1 MATNRLA
8 QILEQEYKTKGIV
21 GGAVSALNKRSRE
34 KMDIRNALFSGGGLG
49 STIATKI
56 FGKGYS
62 ATRRTPSVTSS
73 TSPSLD
79 GSSNALLE
87 KINKNSKI
95 AAKNS
100 VVFPAMARDM
110 NLMRMNMQKMVRLSG
125 GTPSM
130 KSDMFFKRAGDR
142 EKQYNQ
148 QYGRASS
155 SSSSS
160 GGGGGLLSGLGSIGG
175 SLLGGLGSI
184 GGGLL
189 SIGGS
194 ILSGIGSLIGG
205 VAGGIFSIISG
216 ALGGLGPLGIIL
228 GAAAGFMIYSI
239 AKSIDFEKMG
249 VDFKK
254 MYTDV
259 STSIKSFFGI
269 EGDGKG
275 GLLTTFAKALDDT
288 FKTTMFSSTLD
299 KMSNIMQSA
308 FDKITD
314 VTIGAF
320 NFMSGALVALANDM
334 KGHFLQFLDE
344 YGGYIIAA
352 AAGGGALALGGGR
365 GVGKAAKGGAK
376 ALLGMSRFLIAN
388 PPLAAA
394 ALALGVT
401 AYGLSEL
408 APTEQER
415 LTKHLP
421 EERTKVQA
429 ALEVAKKNPAMLGDM
444 ISKHEKRLIELDEE
458 QKALL
463 LKAKEAEKKREERR
477 TDHFSRYMEANNVSQ
492 EINKAGDKRESD
504 NSPNKV
510 GGMNSSRLF
519 NKQKREEK
527 ENSASSNS
535 PVFQGQTAAL
545 LALIGAAEGGA
556 MGYDASNM
564 GRANDT
570 PGGYPGLSGL
580 TVNEVMKLQKDGKIK
595 AAGMYQII
603 PGTLAGLMKGNY
615 GATGVKGTDIFNA
628 TTQDK
633 LGSTLIDAR
642 IRAGGGDPIETQY
655 QLSQEFAV
663 IEDPYTGK
671 SHHAG
676 KGNNRAF
683 ITSAQVQALFKP
695 GNTRPNVLAQTNKA
709 EEAKAAAEKAKEDVA
724 ASKPLFSQEDLTALA
739 NALKSQSMTGGGMT
753 TAALVSKATPYERD
767 FYMGVVRTNAL

>member
-21 GGAVSALNKRSRE
+21 GGAVSALSKRSRE

-73 TSPSLD
+73 TSPTLD

-110 NLMRMNMQKMVRLSG
+110 NLMRMNMQKMVKLSG

-148 QYGRASS
+148 QYGKASS

-160 GGGGGLLSGLGSIGG
+160 SGGGGLLSGLGSIGG

-275 GLLTTFAKALDDT
+275 GLLTTFAKALDET

-299 KMSNIMQSA
+299 KMSKIMQSA

-314 VTIGAF
+314 VTIGSF

-334 KGHFLQFLDE
+334 KGHFLQFIDE
-344 YGGYIIAA
+344 YGAYIIAA
-352 AAGGGALALGGGR
+352 AAGGGALALGGGGALAKGVVR
-365 GVGKAAKGGAK
+365 GVLTMGG
-376 ALLGMSRFLIAN
+376 
-388 PPLAAA
+388 LAAA
-394 ALALGVT
+394 NPVAATALVAAGVGY
-401 AYGLSEL
+401 YGLSKL

-415 LTKHLP
+415 LAIHIPKQRKQIEDNLARKGFGELDKNQRAKA
-421 EERTKVQA
+421 EEKLKELA
-429 ALEVAKKNPAMLGDM
+429 EE
-444 ISKHEKRLIELDEE
+444 EKALIE
-458 QKALL
+458 
-463 LKAKEAEKKREERR
+463 KAKEAEKRKEERR
-477 TDHFSRYMEANNVSQ
+477 TDHFSRYMESNSLPEAVGA
-492 EINKAGDKRESD
+492 AGAKRESAPV
-504 NSPNKV
+504 NTEKGTGGNNTPKTSTSPI
-510 GGMNSSRLF
+510 
-519 NKQKREEK
+519 
-527 ENSASSNS
+527 
-535 PVFQGQTAAL
+535 PQGQTAAL
-545 LALIGAAEGGA
+545 LALIGAAEGAG
-556 MGYDASNM
+556 MGYDAANK
-564 GRANDT
+564 GRAGDT
-570 PGGYPGLSGL
+570 KKGHPGLSGL
-580 TVNEVMKLQKDGKIK
+580 TVHEVMKLQSDGKIF
-595 AAGMYQII
+595 AAGKYQII
-603 PGTLAGLMKGNY
+603 PSTLAGLIVSGK
-615 GATGVKGTDIFNA
+615 TGVKGTDIFNA
-628 TTQDK
+628 ATQDK
-633 LGSTLIDAR
+633 LGAALIDAR
-642 IRAGGGDPIETQY
+642 IRRGKGDPILTQY
-655 QLSQEFAV
+655 ELSEEFAA
-663 IEDPYTGK
+663 IENPYTKK
-671 SHHAG
+671 STHAG
-676 KGNNRAF
+676 KGGNAAS
-683 ITSAQVQALFKP
+683 ITTAQMQAVLGP
-695 GNTRPNVLAQTNKA
+695 VETRPNVMTAQNSKNAA
-709 EEAKAAAEKAKEDVA
+709 EAAAAAAEKKAEEVA
-724 ASKPLFSQEDLTALA
+724 AAKPLFTQEDLTALA

>member
-21 GGAVSALNKRSRE
+21 GGAVSALSKRSRE
-34 KMDIRNALFSGGGLG
+34 KMDIRNSLFSGSGLG
-49 STIATKI
+49 STIGTKI

-62 ATRRTPSVTSS
+62 ATRRTPSSA

-79 GSSNALLE
+79 GASNELLE

-110 NLMRMNMQKMVRLSG
+110 NLMRMNMQRLVRLAG
-125 GTPSM
+125 GTPST

-148 QYGRASS
+148 QYGKASS

-160 GGGGGLLSGLGSIGG
+160 GGGGLLSSLGSIGG

-249 VDFKK
+249 GDFKK
-254 MYTDV
+254 MYSDV
-259 STSIKSFFGI
+259 STSIKNFFGI

-275 GLLTTFAKALDDT
+275 GLLTTFAAALDKT

-299 KMSNIMQSA
+299 KMSKIMQSA

-314 VTIGAF
+314 VTIGSF

-365 GVGKAAKGGAK
+365 GVGKAAVKGGAK
-376 ALLGMSRFLIAN
+376 ALLGMSRFLVAN
-388 PPLAAA
+388 PAVGLAAA
-394 ALALGVT
+394 ALGVT

-415 LTKHLP
+415 LTKYIP
-421 EERTKVQA
+421 EQRKKAQDAIA
-429 ALEVAKKNPAMLGDM
+429 ALKNSGSIHPDKENLIKNREAELKK
-444 ISKHEKRLIELDEE
+444 LDEE
-458 QKALL
+458 EKELL
-463 LKAKEAEKKREERR
+463 LKAQEAEKKREERR

-510 GGMNSSRLF
+510 GGMNSARLF
-519 NKQKREEK
+519 NKQKRE
-527 ENSASSNS
+527 NSSNS
-535 PVFQGQTAAL
+535 PTAQGQMGAL
-545 LALIGAAEGGA
+545 LDLIGAAEGAGD
-556 MGYDASNM
+556 GYDA
-564 GRANDT
+564 ANKGNAGDM

-580 TVNEVMKLQKDGKIK
+580 TVNDVMKLQSDGKIF
-595 AAGMYQII
+595 AAGRYQII
-603 PGTLAGLMKGNY
+603 PGTLAGLMAGGK
-615 GATGVKGTDIFNA
+615 AGVKGNDLFNA
-628 TTQDK
+628 ETQDK
-633 LGSTLIDAR
+633 LATTLIDAR
-642 IRAGGGDPIETQY
+642 IRAGGGDPFKTQME
-655 QLSQEFAV
+655 LAKEFAA
-663 IEDPYTGK
+663 IPRPDTGV
-671 SHHAG
+671 SYHAG
-676 KGNNRAF
+676 KGNNKAS
-683 ITSAQVQALFKP
+683 ISTAQLQSALT
-695 GNTRPNVLAQTNKA
+695 GETTRSNV
-709 EEAKAAAEKAKEDVA
+709 AAAQKQKEVA
-724 ASKPLFSQEDLTALA
+724 AAAVEVAEAAKPLFTQEDLTALA
-739 NALKSQSMTGGGMT
+739 NALKSQSMANGGGGMT
-753 TAALVSKATPYERD
+753 QAALVSKATPYERD
-767 FYMGVVRTNAL
+767 FYMGVVRARAL

>member
-21 GGAVSALNKRSRE
+21 GGAVSALSKRSRE

-73 TSPSLD
+73 TSPTLD

-110 NLMRMNMQKMVRLSG
+110 NLMRMNMQKMVKLSG

-160 GGGGGLLSGLGSIGG
+160 SGGGGLLSGLGSIGG
-175 SLLGGLGSI
+175 SLLSGLGSI

-299 KMSNIMQSA
+299 KMSKIMESA
-308 FDKITD
+308 FNKITD
-314 VTIGAF
+314 VTIGTF

-352 AAGGGALALGGGR
+352 AAGGGALAMGGAGGLAR
-365 GVGKAAKGGAK
+365 GAGAVGKF
-376 ALLGMSRFLIAN
+376 ALGS
-388 PPLAAA
+388 PKTTVA
-394 ALALGVT
+394 ALALGIT
-401 AYGLSEL
+401 AYGLSKL
-408 APTEQER
+408 LPTDQER
-415 LTKHLP
+415 LTEGIP
-421 EERTKVQA
+421 EDRKKLLAQLA
-429 ALEVAKKNPAMLGDM
+429 AAEKDKTGLMYPAGTGAIKASLKK
-444 ISKHEKRLIELDEE
+444 LDEE
-458 QKALL
+458 EKAIIER
-463 LKAKEAEKKREERR
+463 AKEAEKAKEARR
-477 TDHFSRYMEANNVSQ
+477 TDHFSRYMAANNVTQ

-504 NSPNKV
+504 NSPDKV
-510 GGMNSSRLF
+510 GGADSGRLF

-527 ENSASSNS
+527 ENSASSNL
-535 PVFQGQTAAL
+535 PIAQGQTGAL
-545 LALIGAAEGGA
+545 LDLIGRAEGGSRW
-556 MGYDASNM
+556 YN
-564 GRANDT
+564 
-570 PGGYPGLSGL
+570 
-580 TVNEVMKLQKDGKIK
+580 
-595 AAGMYQII
+595 
-603 PGTLAGLMKGNY
+603 
-615 GATGVKGTDIFNA
+615 
-628 TTQDK
+628 
-633 LGSTLIDAR
+633 
-642 IRAGGGDPIETQY
+642 
-655 QLSQEFAV
+655 
-663 IEDPYTGK
+663 
-671 SHHAG
+671 
-676 KGNNRAF
+676 
-683 ITSAQVQALFKP
+683 
-695 GNTRPNVLAQTNKA
+695 
-709 EEAKAAAEKAKEDVA
+709 
-724 ASKPLFSQEDLTALA
+724 
-739 NALKSQSMTGGGMT
+739 
-753 TAALVSKATPYERD
+753 
-767 FYMGVVRTNAL
+767 

>member
-21 GGAVSALNKRSRE
+21 GGAVSALSKRSRE

-73 TSPSLD
+73 TSPTLD

-110 NLMRMNMQKMVRLSG
+110 NLMRMNMQKMVKLSG

-160 GGGGGLLSGLGSIGG
+160 GGGGLLSGLGSIGG
-175 SLLGGLGSI
+175 SLLSGLGSI

-299 KMSNIMQSA
+299 KMSKIMESA
-308 FDKITD
+308 FNKITD
-314 VTIGAF
+314 VTIGSL

-334 KGHFLQFLDE
+334 KGHFLQFIDE
-344 YGGYIIAA
+344 YGTYIIAA
-352 AAGGGALALGGGR
+352 AAGGGALALGG
-365 GVGKAAKGGAK
+365 ALGG
-376 ALLGMSRFLIAN
+376 G
-388 PPLAAA
+388 A
-394 ALALGVT
+394 ALARGAGVLASLATANPVAAGTILAAGVT
-401 AYGLSEL
+401 AYGISKLL
-408 APTEQER
+408 PTDQER
-415 LTKHLP
+415 LVKGIP
-421 EERTKVQA
+421 EERKRYLAQLA
-429 ALEVAKKNPAMLGDM
+429 AAEKDKTGLMYPAGTGAIKASLKKLD
-444 ISKHEKRLIELDEE
+444 DEE
-458 QKALL
+458 KAIIER
-463 LKAKEAEKKREERR
+463 AKEAEKAKEARR
-477 TDHFSRYMEANNVSQ
+477 TDHFSRYMESNTLGKSVDAAGAPRTAAEARRNDATNDVRRNDRNTTPVIPVSPT
-492 EINKAGDKRESD
+492 
-504 NSPNKV
+504 SPI
-510 GGMNSSRLF
+510 
-519 NKQKREEK
+519 
-527 ENSASSNS
+527 
-535 PVFQGQTAAL
+535 PQGQTAAL
-545 LALIGAAEGGA
+545 LALIGAAEGGG

-564 GRANDT
+564 GKAGDT

-580 TVNEVMKLQKDGKIK
+580 TVDEVMKLQKDGTIK

-642 IRAGGGDPIETQY
+642 IRAGGGDPFKTQME
-655 QLSQEFAV
+655 LAKEFAV
-663 IEDPYTGK
+663 IPRPDTGV
-671 SHHAG
+671 SYHAG

-683 ITSAQVQALFKP
+683 ISSAQIQAALTGSP
-695 GNTRPNVLAQTNKA
+695 TRSDVLVATNKVN
-709 EEAKAAAEKAKEDVA
+709 ESKAAAEKAKEEVA
-724 ASKPLFSQEDLTALA
+724 AAKPLFTQEDLTALA

>member
-8 QILEQEYKTKGIV
+8 QILEQEYKTRGIV
-21 GGAVSALNKRSRE
+21 GGAVSALGKRSRE
-34 KMDIRNALFSGGGLG
+34 KIDIRNLLFSGSGLG

-62 ATRRTPSVTSS
+62 ATRRTPSSAS
-73 TSPSLD
+73 GTSPSLD
-79 GSSNALLE
+79 GVSNAVLE

-100 VVFPAMARDM
+100 VVLPAMARDM
-110 NLMRMNMQKMVRLSG
+110 NLMRMNMQRLVRLAG
-125 GTPSM
+125 GTPST

-160 GGGGGLLSGLGSIGG
+160 SGGGGGLLSSLGSIGG

-249 VDFKK
+249 GDFKK
-254 MYTDV
+254 MYSDV

-275 GLLTTFAKALDDT
+275 GLLTTFAAALDKT

-299 KMSNIMQSA
+299 KMSKIMESA
-308 FDKITD
+308 FNKITD

-352 AAGGGALALGGGR
+352 AAGGGALALGGVG
-365 GVGKAAKGGAK
+365 GLGKAAKGGAK
-376 ALLGMSRFLIAN
+376 AAFSLARFAAAN
-388 PPLAAA
+388 PIAAGLAVAA
-394 ALALGVT
+394 GVT

-408 APTEQER
+408 APTDQER
-415 LTKHLP
+415 LTKHIPNQRKQIQDSLDRKGFGELNKYDREKAENKLKELA
-421 EERTKVQA
+421 EE
-429 ALEVAKKNPAMLGDM
+429 
-444 ISKHEKRLIELDEE
+444 EKELI
-458 QKALL
+458 A
-463 LKAKEAEKKREERR
+463 KAKEAEKRKEERR
-477 TDHFSRYMEANNVSQ
+477 TDHFSRYMEANSLP
-492 EINKAGDKRESD
+492 KAVGAEGDKRNAAEARREFADQDPRNPNRKKSST
-504 NSPNKV
+504 SPT
-510 GGMNSSRLF
+510 
-519 NKQKREEK
+519 
-527 ENSASSNS
+527 A
-535 PVFQGQTAAL
+535 QGQMGAL
-545 LALIGAAEGGA
+545 LDIIGAAEGAGA
-556 MGYDASNM
+556 GYDA
-564 GRANDT
+564 ANKGKAGDM

-580 TVNEVMKLQKDGKIK
+580 TVNDVMKLQSDGKIF
-595 AAGMYQII
+595 AAGRYQII
-603 PGTLAGLMKGNY
+603 PKTLAGLMAGNY
-615 GATGVKGTDIFNA
+615 GNTGVKGSDLFDA
-628 TTQDK
+628 ATQDK
-633 LGSTLIDAR
+633 LTTALINAR
-642 IRAGGGDPIETQY
+642 IKEGGGDSWETQLA
-655 QLSQEFAV
+655 LSKEFAA
-663 IEDPYTGK
+663 IANPDTGK
-671 SHHAG
+671 SYYAG
-676 KGNNRAF
+676 KAN
-683 ITSAQVQALFKP
+683 
-695 GNTRPNVLAQTNKA
+695 NKA
-709 EEAKAAAEKAKEDVA
+709 SISTAQMQAILTGEPTRQNNTNVAAAQKQKEVA
-724 ASKPLFSQEDLTALA
+724 AAAVEVAEAAKPLFTQEDLTALA
-739 NALKSQSMTGGGMT
+739 NALKSQSMANGGGGMT
-753 TAALVSKATPYERD
+753 QAALVSKATPYERD
-767 FYMGVVRTNAL
+767 FYMGVVRARAL